1 MALIDYVLT
10 QARLAARNVDG
21 FVLLLKVDAIIID
34 KPWVELFQRYARTE
48 NVHSKSK
55 VMKIGG

>member
-1 MALIDYVLT
+1 VLT